1 MTITISIDDELYQQA
16 KMQSQAER
24 RSITQQIEW
33 WATIG
38 KAALDN
44 PDLPIDFIHDL
55 LISSAEDRALATPF
69 VPQGKRENG

>member
-1 MTITISIDDELYQQA
+1 MTMTISIDDGLYQQA
-16 KMQSQAER
+16 KMQAQAER

-33 WATIG
+33 WAIIG

-55 LISSAEDRALATPF
+55 LIANAEDRSLATPF